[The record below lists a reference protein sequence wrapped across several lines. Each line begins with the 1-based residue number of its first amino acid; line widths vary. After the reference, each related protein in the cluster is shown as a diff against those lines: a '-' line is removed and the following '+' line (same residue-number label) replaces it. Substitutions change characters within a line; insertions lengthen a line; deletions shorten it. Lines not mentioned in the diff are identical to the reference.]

1 MYLNLS
7 ELIFKKY
14 IFIVY
19 VDYELINALIS
30 I

>member
-14 IFIVY
+14 IFVY